1 MQYVEELYAMMRVK
15 WRVRQTERSFLSRD
29 EDLRFCYDI
38 LRSVSRSFALVIMQ
52 LSEELRD
59 AVCVF
64 YLVLRALD
72 TIEDDM
78 SLDAAFKRSQLPRF
92 HEKLRDVT
100 WRLDG
105 VGAGRERELLENF
118 PHVTRAYSR
127 LAKKFQGVIAE
138 ICARMGGGMADFL
151 SRPVATRGDYDLYC
165 HYVAGLVGHGL
176 TRLFVASGLEHPQ
189 LAAGDLANA
198 NHMGLFLQK
207 TNIIRDYYED
217 IEETPPR
224 VFWPREIWGKYAA
237 DLGAFKQPEHE
248 AKALECLN
256 AMVAD
261 ALVHVP
267 YVVEY
272 MASLRDPTVFAFCAV
287 PQVMAMATLSLV
299 VNNRDVFHKK
309 VKVSRGATARIFH
322 YSTDLEAALKM
333 MKTYAESFTSSLNKE
348 DVCYEK
354 ISTLVSD
361 VGSAIDAHLKP
372 NNKSIVRAMLTCYPA
387 LGGVLLYKLV
397 DNVVTYFGKE

>member
-1 MQYVEELYAMMRVK
+1 MMQYIEEMYAMARVK
-15 WRVRQTERSFLSRD
+15 WQMRQTARSFVTYD

-38 LRSVSRSFALVIMQ
+38 LQSVSRSFALVIVQ

-78 SLDAAFKRSQLPRF
+78 SLDVEYKHEQLPHFYKR
-92 HEKLRDVT
+92 LRDVT
-100 WRLDG
+100 WRVEG
-105 VGAGRERELLENF
+105 IGAGRERELLENF
-118 PHVTRAYSR
+118 PRVTRAYSR
-127 LAKKFQGVIAE
+127 LDKEFQDVIAD
-138 ICARMGGGMADFL
+138 ICSKMGTGMSDFL
-151 SRPVATRGDYDLYC
+151 ARPVVTCDDYDLYC

-176 TRLFVASGLEHPQ
+176 TRLFVASGLEDPQ
-189 LAAGDLANA
+189 LAAEDLARA

-217 IEETPPR
+217 INETPPR
-224 VFWPREIWGKYAA
+224 VFWPREIWGRYAD
-237 DLGAFKQPEHE
+237 DLSAFKEAKNE

-267 YVVEY
+267 HVVEY
-272 MASLRDPTVFAFCAV
+272 ISSLRNPSVFAFCAI

-299 VNNRDVFHKK
+299 INNKDVFHTK
-309 VKVSRGATARIFH
+309 VKVNRGATARIFY
-322 YSTDLEAALKM
+322 YSTDMEAALQM
-333 MKTYAESFTSSLNKE
+333 MKTYAGNFISSLNKE
-348 DVCYEK
+348 DVCYER
-354 ISTLVSD
+354 ISALITD
-361 VGSAIDAHLKP
+361 VENAVDTHLKP
-372 NNKSIVRAMLTCYPA
+372 SNRSVVRAILTCYPA
-387 LGGVLLYKLV
+387 LGGVLLYKLI
-397 DNVVTYFGKE
+397 DNAVSYWGT